1 MHGEFFLGGRGVCQ
15 GPLTD
20 RGEKENRVAG
30 FLYTGNFFFF
40 FFSLGKAESRGRVKE
55 FPAKQQRISFGDS
68 VRHGPG
74 GGGKVGSR
82 SVFGPHGKGITS

>member
-74 GGGKVGSR
+74 GGVRLGPGRFLALMGKE
-82 SVFGPHGKGITS
+82 